1 MNEGR
6 PIDGLRDSPAPEKRK
21 RGRPP
26 LKSPAAAV
34 IRPKIAAAEAET
46 IRPPVRAA
54 VRDSV
59 REAEEYAAKLM
70 NELGDSIDQ
79 FDEFYVDLNVIPD
92 GWSYQWKRTTYVGK
106 ADQHHML
113 SVARNGW
120 RPVDV
125 SRHPEMM
132 PAGHQGPIEIK
143 GLMLMEMPTL
153 IVERARRRDEREARD
168 ALLNSER
175 LLHETP
181 ANTAPRDEFPDK
193 MKFVKREIMRAVD
206 EPKISGDPRG

>member
-1 MNEGR
+1 MNEGK

-70 NELGDSIDQ
+70 NDLGDSIDQ
-79 FDEFYVDLNVIPD
+79 HDEFYIDHNVIPD
-92 GWSYQWKRTTYVGK
+92 GWSYQWKCTAVTGK
-106 ADQHHML
+106 PSHHHML
-113 SVARNGW
+113 EMKRKGW

-132 PAGHQGPIEIK
+132 PDGFQGPIEIK
-143 GLMLMEMPTL
+143 GLMLMEMPTSL
-153 IVERARRRDEREARD
+153 VDRATRMRERKAMDE
-168 ALLNSER
+168 LSNSER
-175 LLHETP
+175 QLHETP
-181 ANTAPRDEFPDK
+181 ANTAPREEFPDK
-193 MKFVKREIMRAVD
+193 MRFVKREIMRPIEGPDVSA
-206 EPKISGDPRG
+206 DPRG